1 MYLFTILDM
10 CFFLNTWKYEKQ
22 CYPIVADTEI
32 TSIIYGCFYFK
43 KKKKKWKKNQKL
55 FDILY

>member
-43 KKKKKWKKNQKL
+43 KKKKKWEKKQT
-55 FDILY
+55 I